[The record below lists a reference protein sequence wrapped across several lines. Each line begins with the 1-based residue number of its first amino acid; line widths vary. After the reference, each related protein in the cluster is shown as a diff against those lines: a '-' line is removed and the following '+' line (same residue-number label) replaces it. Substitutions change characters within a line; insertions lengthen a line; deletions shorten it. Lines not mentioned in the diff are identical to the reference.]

1 MRHKEFVITRVDAQ
15 INLIENLKKTIGG
28 NVISKDDALKTLT
41 NIQKTLE
48 LVVERVDLESDE

>member
-28 NVISKDDALKTLT
+28 NVISKDDALKTLS
-41 NIQKTLE
+41 NIQKNLE
-48 LVVERVDLESDE
+48 LVMERVDLESDE

>member
-15 INLIENLKKTIGG
+15 INLIENLKKTIDG